1 MKHPSNWLLL
11 INIYLNPKIVLGS
24 QLKIFMEVVY
34 MWENLGNMMEMVK
47 KVQQNVDN
55 VQEHLKS
62 QHIEVSSGDVIKLTL
77 NGQQELLAIEI
88 NSKYLSVE
96 NGVLLQDLLVA
107 TINNGLTKSRELQ
120 QAAMSKLT
128 GDLNLPKIPGLF

>member
-1 MKHPSNWLLL
+1 
-11 INIYLNPKIVLGS
+11 
-24 QLKIFMEVVY
+24 
-34 MWENLGNMMEMVK
+34 MWENLGNMMDLVK

-55 VQEHLKS
+55 VQNDLKL
-62 QHIEVSSGDVIKLTL
+62 QRIEVSSGDVIKLTL

-88 NSKYLSVE
+88 NPNYL
-96 NGVLLQDLLVA
+96 NADNAILLQDLIVA

-120 QAAMSKLT
+120 QAAMGKLT

>member
-1 MKHPSNWLLL
+1 
-11 INIYLNPKIVLGS
+11 
-24 QLKIFMEVVY
+24 
-34 MWENLGNMMEMVK
+34 MWENLGNMMDLVK

-55 VQEHLKS
+55 VQNDLKL
-62 QHIEVSSGDVIKLTL
+62 QRIEVSSGDVIKLTL

-88 NSKYLSVE
+88 NPNYL
-96 NGVLLQDLLVA
+96 NADNAILLQDLIIA

-120 QAAMSKLT
+120 QTAMGKLT